1 MVGFYTLFYMDVSD
15 IIVALSDYRLFWVID
30 FITETSNDLLENYP
44 QLLTERETAVC
55 KKLANKKFPK
65 AMKSKTANIPELKQK
80 IAVALYELFKMCR
93 KLTIDDKQI
102 VLENFNLN
110 KIEV

>member
-1 MVGFYTLFYMDVSD
+1 MGWFYTLFYMDVSG
-15 IIVALSDYRLFWVID
+15 IVEVLKDYRLFWVID
-30 FITETSNDLLENYP
+30 FITETANDLLENYP

-65 AMKSKTANIPELKQK
+65 VMKSKTTNVPEMKRK
-80 IAVALYELFKMCR
+80 IAIALYELFKICR
-93 KLTIDDKQI
+93 KLTIDDKYI